1 MAVQKS
7 RVTPS
12 RRNMRRRANS
22 IFTPQTV
29 STDQETGALHLRHHV
44 TPEGYY
50 RGKKV
55 IGNDVPDKSD

>member
-22 IFTPQTV
+22 KFTPQTV
-29 STDQETGALHLRHHV
+29 SYEQESGAMHIRHHV
-44 TPEGYY
+44 AENGYY

-55 IGNDVPDKSD
+55 IGIQIEDIE